1 MRGRRPSGTEVVD
14 RQQGSSTAK
23 ERVKAVLDTIAGR
36 CRVEEVCRRLGIS
49 EQRFRQ
55 LREEVLAGALAAAEP
70 GKPGRPPRTLTPAE
84 EHNQALAEQLE
95 HKDVEL
101 RVAQAR
107 AEIALTLPRVLQ
119 KPGVTEASE
128 APPAATE
135 KKTSRR
141 PASGE
146 GSAKR
151 ARRPPG
157 TRKNT

>member
-23 ERVKAVLDTIAGR
+23 ERVKAVLDTIAGN
-36 CRVEEVCRRLGIS
+36 CRVEDACQRLQIS

-70 GKPGRPPRTLTPAE
+70 GKPGRPPRIVTPAQE
-84 EHNQALAEQLE
+84 QNQVLQQQLAA
-95 HKDVEL
+95 KDVEL
-101 RVAQAR
+101 RAAQAR
-107 AEIALTLPRVLQ
+107 AEIALTLPRVVQ
-119 KPGVTEASE
+119 
-128 APPAATE
+128 PPVEE
-135 KKTSRR
+135 KKTRRRRR
-141 PASGE
+141 PPPLPAPGSGV
-146 GSAKR
+146 R